1 MVTIK
6 QVAKLAGVSTTTA
19 SYAMNNRPEVHPET
33 VKKVLKAAEEL
44 NYVPN
49 SLARSF
55 RNKKANS
62 IGVITCE
69 NLTDNSVFAIELMG
83 IIMEARQS
91 NYDILIKS
99 LQSDPYNYK
108 RYILSLLHSR
118 RVDGII
124 LLGNEFEE
132 FIKHI
137 KSKENNMVLLS
148 SHSKFD
154 INEVNVDGEK
164 WIYKM
169 AEYVINKGYE
179 SLAYVS
185 YGFLTI
191 EEQLRRAG
199 VEKAAKDHDKDI
211 KVISCGYNKTDI
223 YTSVKN
229 LIERDRPRAIMCWN
243 DMLAMQV
250 INVIKELDLRIPQDI
265 AVTGFDDV
273 LNNIYFTPSL
283 TTVRQPFAE
292 KGKRAFKTLV
302 DLIDGKEVKPEKVLL
317 DCEIV
322 IRDSA

>member
-1 MVTIK
+1 MITIK
-6 QVAKLAGVSTTTA
+6 QVAKLAGVSSTTA

-83 IIMEARQS
+83 IITEARQS

-99 LQSDPYNYK
+99 LQGDPENHK
-108 RYILSLLHSR
+108 RYILSLLNSR

-124 LLGNEFEE
+124 LLGNQFEE
-132 FIKHI
+132 FIKHVI
-137 KSKENNMVLLS
+137 SKENKMILLS

-164 WIYKM
+164 WVYKIT
-169 AEYVINKGYE
+169 EYLINKGYDN
-179 SLAYVS
+179 LAYVS
-185 YGFLTI
+185 YGFVTM
-191 EEQLRRAG
+191 EEHLRRAG
-199 VEKAAKDHDKDI
+199 VERAVKDYK
-211 KVISCGYNKTDI
+211 KGLNVLACGYNKSDI
-223 YTSVKN
+223 YTNVKN
-229 LIERDRPRAIMCWN
+229 LIERSKPKAIVCWN
-243 DMLAMQV
+243 DILAMQV
-250 INVIKELDLRIPQDI
+250 INVIKELDLRVPQDI

-273 LNNIYFTPSL
+273 LNNIYFTPPL

-292 KGKRAFKTLV
+292 KGKKAFRTLLE
-302 DLIDGKEVKPEKVLL
+302 LIDGKEIKSEKILL

-322 IRDSA
+322 IRESA

>member
-6 QVAKLAGVSTTTA
+6 HVAKLAGVSPTTA
-19 SYAMNNRPEVHPET
+19 SYAMNNRPEVHPDT
-33 VKKVLKAAEEL
+33 VKKVLEAAEKL

-49 SLARSF
+49 SLARNF

-91 NYDILIKS
+91 DYDILIKS
-99 LQSDPYNYK
+99 LQSDPDNYK
-108 RYILSLLHSR
+108 RYVLSLLSSR

-124 LLGNEFEE
+124 LLGNQFEE
-132 FIKHI
+132 FINHVISQEKR
-137 KSKENNMVLLS
+137 MVLLS

-169 AEYVINKGYE
+169 VEYLINKGYDN
-179 SLAYVS
+179 LAYIS
-185 YGFLTI
+185 YGFVTI
-191 EEQLRRAG
+191 EEQIRRAG
-199 VEKAAKDHDKDI
+199 VEKAVKDYGKNLN
-211 KVISCGYNKTDI
+211 VLACGYDKSDI
-223 YTSVKN
+223 YTGVKN
-229 LIERDRPRAIMCWN
+229 LIEKNKPQAIACWN
-243 DMLAMQV
+243 DVLAMQV
-250 INVIKELDLRIPQDI
+250 INVIKELGLRVPQDI
-265 AVTGFDDV
+265 AITGFDDV

-292 KGKRAFKTLV
+292 KGKKAFRTLV
-302 DLIDGKEVKPEKVLL
+302 DLIDGKEAKAEKILL

-322 IRDSA
+322 IRESA